1 MSFAN
6 ATPGP
11 RHSLTDETKPAA
23 IIEGD
28 GCWPDVDPGIAR
40 IVTRLNGTV
49 TNERLVEALQN
60 AIQHIDA
67 ELEDWR
73 AKQTEDL
80 TAKQKGL
87 YLRAVYF
94 SAKADLTERYRDFDT
109 TAEGARR
116 VEDLSEAID
125 SARRNVRWAV
135 HDLLQRSRTIVEA
148 L

>member
-6 ATPGP
+6 ASPVP
-11 RHSLTDETKPAA
+11 RHPLTDETKPAEV
-23 IIEGD
+23 IQSD
-28 GCWPDVDPGIAR
+28 GYWPNVDPSIAR

-49 TNERLVEALQN
+49 TNERLTEALQN
-60 AIQHIDA
+60 AIQHVDA
-67 ELEDWR
+67 ELADWR
-73 AKQTEDL
+73 AKQTADL
-80 TAKQKGL
+80 TAKQQGL

-109 TAEGARR
+109 TADGERR
-116 VEDLSEAID
+116 VEDLADAID

-135 HDLLQRSRTIVEA
+135 HDLLERPRVVVEA